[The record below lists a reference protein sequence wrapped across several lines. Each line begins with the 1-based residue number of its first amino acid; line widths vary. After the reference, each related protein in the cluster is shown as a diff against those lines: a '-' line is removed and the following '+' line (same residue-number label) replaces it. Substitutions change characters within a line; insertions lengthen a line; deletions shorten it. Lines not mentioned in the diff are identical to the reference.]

1 MTPPSEKTDSVSR
14 VKALA
19 ALVNATLESRAY
31 IDTKLLYPSIN
42 WSYLVSDQIKNNPN
56 IADVETTETICQND
70 ENILR
75 VIHELILSIDKNR
88 HRQKKLNET
97 LLAKDRQIDDLNRH
111 VLTLEK
117 KLASKEHKSRDS
129 LIDHTLLTKQVE
141 HLSRTNKLQLKN
153 VKTLTTSNKDLQAKY
168 RVELKRKNLEISNLK
183 NKLLE
188 KRSLSSTIEYGIP
201 LTPSLRPTTT
211 TINLSDQVVND
222 KEIYNNTPIIDNN
235 SFFSKVI

>member
-31 IDTKLLYPSIN
+31 IDTKLLFPSIN

-117 KLASKEHKSRDS
+117 KLASK
-129 LIDHTLLTKQVE
+129 
-141 HLSRTNKLQLKN
+141 
-153 VKTLTTSNKDLQAKY
+153 
-168 RVELKRKNLEISNLK
+168 
-183 NKLLE
+183 
-188 KRSLSSTIEYGIP
+188 
-201 LTPSLRPTTT
+201 
-211 TINLSDQVVND
+211 
-222 KEIYNNTPIIDNN
+222 
-235 SFFSKVI
+235 